1 MQKNVSY
8 FHKIIFYRER
18 NQHLERKLIFDREI
32 EKSQKNKELTKL
44 FYYVG

>member
-18 NQHLERKLIFDREI
+18 TQYLERKLIFDREI